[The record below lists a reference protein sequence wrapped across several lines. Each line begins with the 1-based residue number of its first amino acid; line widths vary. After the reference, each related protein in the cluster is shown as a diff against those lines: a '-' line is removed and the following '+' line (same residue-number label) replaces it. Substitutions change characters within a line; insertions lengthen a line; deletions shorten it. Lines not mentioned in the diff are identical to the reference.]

1 MITILERINQLA
13 KKAKEVGLTGIE
25 KTEQTDLRK
34 EYLQIF
40 RGSVQSILLNATI
53 YDPHG
58 DNVTPEKLKKEQAQM
73 AKQ

>member
-1 MITILERINQLA
+1 MLTILERINQLA
-13 KKAKEVGLTGIE
+13 KKAKEVGLTEIE

-53 YDPHG
+53 YDPNG
-58 DNVTPEKLKKEQAQM
+58 DNVTPEKLKKDQAQI

>member
-1 MITILERINQLA
+1 MLIILERINQLA
-13 KKAKEVGLTGIE
+13 KKAKEVGLIEIE
-25 KTEQTDLRK
+25 KTEQTELRK

-53 YDPHG
+53 YDPNG
-58 DNVTPEKLKKEQAQM
+58 DNVTPEKLKKDQAQI

>member
-13 KKAKEVGLTGIE
+13 KKTKEVGLTEIE

-58 DNVTPEKLKKEQAQM
+58 DNVTPEKLKKEQAQI